1 MSLARLIILASAILS
16 PAIAMA
22 QSTPPEISCGQ
33 ARALVNS
40 RGAAVVYSSRHIY
53 DRYVTSAQF
62 CSVGETTKAAFIP
75 TTDTYQCFVGYRC
88 VPLDYGRFN
97 R

>member
-1 MSLARLIILASAILS
+1 MSLTRLIVVAGAMLA

-22 QSTPPEISCGQ
+22 QYTPPEISCGQ
-33 ARALVNS
+33 ARAQVNS

-53 DRYVTSAQF
+53 DRYVTSARF

-75 TTDTYQCFVGYRC
+75 TIDTNQCFVGYQC
-88 VPLDYGRFN
+88 VPLDHGRFN